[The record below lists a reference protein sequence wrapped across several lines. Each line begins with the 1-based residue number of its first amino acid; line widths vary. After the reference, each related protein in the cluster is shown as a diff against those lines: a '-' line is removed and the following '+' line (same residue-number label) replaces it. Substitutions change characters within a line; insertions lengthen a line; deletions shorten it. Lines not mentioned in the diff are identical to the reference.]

1 MMRRP
6 LRHAARGFTLI
17 EAVIV
22 IVIIGVIGAIV
33 GVFIRMPIQGY
44 ADSVARAEV
53 TDEADLALRRIAR
66 DLRLALPNSIRVNA
80 DGSAIEF
87 LLTKTGGRY
96 LSAEDE
102 MGGEVL
108 DFIDPSKVT
117 FTVVGPMPGLARAV
131 AGDYVVVNNLG
142 EGVRPTDAYGVTL
155 ADRNVARIAAVDAA
169 AGRITMVDN
178 PFAQQTTPMPSPT
191 QRFQIISGAVTYRC
205 ATASDGTRVLTRH
218 WGYAISTQQ
227 QQNAPPPGPGSA
239 ATLAS
244 RLDNCQLFEVDSAAA
259 RRSALVLLTL
269 ALKARNESD
278 PIIRL
283 VHQVHVDNTP

>member
-1 MMRRP
+1 MRRP
-6 LRHAARGFTLI
+6 ARRAARGFTLI

-96 LSAEDE
+96 LSAEDG

-108 DFIDPSKVT
+108 DFIDPAKLT

-131 AGDYVVVNNLG
+131 AGDFVVVNNLG
-142 EGVRPTDAYGVTL
+142 EGMRPSDAYGLTSV
-155 ADRNVARIAAVDAA
+155 DRNIARIASVDAA
-169 AGRITMVDN
+169 AGRITLADN
-178 PFAQQTTPMPSPT
+178 PFAQQSTPMPSPT
-191 QRFQIISGAVTYRC
+191 QRFQVISGAVSYRC
-205 ATASDGTRVLTRH
+205 AAASDGTLVLTRH
-218 WGYAISTQQ
+218 WGYAITT
-227 QQNAPPPGPGSA
+227 QQNAPPVGPGSA
-239 ATLAS
+239 APLAS
-244 RLDNCQLFEVDSAAA
+244 RLANCRLFEVDSAAA

-278 PIIRL
+278 PIIQL